1 MIATLDIYFQS
12 IPIWTKIGFW
22 AVMCGIISMTLY
34 RRLSP
39 QQKLITLKEAQK
51 NSRSTLRNY
60 DGDMAGLYVL
70 IGKDLNISFRH
81 MGLMLIP
88 TLIAITPVIYVMVE
102 LADYYQDVRVL
113 PWHYDWIG
121 SVEILFL
128 LVMLPVSL
136 IIKFAYKIH

>member
-1 MIATLDIYFQS
+1 
-12 IPIWTKIGFW
+12 
-22 AVMCGIISMTLY
+22 MCGIISMTLY

-102 LADYYQDVRVL
+102 LADYYQDMRVL

-128 LVMLPVSL
+128 LVMLPVSI